1 MDPYSITI
9 WLRLF
14 SGAAVVC
21 FIIWIVFFVP
31 TTDKTKPKGGCMKF
45 YVMFYDDDGR
55 LTAANKS
62 WDDWSD
68 ADTYRASVAASRR
81 PFVTTDNVSDWSD

>member
-1 MDPYSITI
+1 
-9 WLRLF
+9 
-14 SGAAVVC
+14 
-21 FIIWIVFFVP
+21 
-31 TTDKTKPKGGCMKF
+31 MKF
-45 YVMFYDDDGR
+45 YVMFYDDEGR

-81 PFVTTDNVSDWSD
+81 PFVTTNNVSDWSD